1 MERAHRWLPFLT
13 VTGALTAIISDTG
26 AAQLF
31 GPQASQP
38 SGRASPHCV
47 PCPLRSNAL
56 RQARAVGD
64 VLLVGVHTDSEVQRI
79 KGSAPVTPEQERY
92 AALRACKFVD
102 EVIEG
107 APYVP
112 TKEWIDTLRSQYGV
126 DYIVHGDDP
135 CFTPDGQDA
144 YAYAK
149 ELNMFKI
156 VKRTEGVSTTDLVGR
171 MLLMTREHHVH
182 TPVDPAASGDFK
194 RLRSASWAD
203 EATTTAGQ
211 SHFLPTARRIRQF
224 ASDRVPT
231 KSDKVVYLPGAFD
244 LFTEGHIQAM
254 KAAKALGT
262 FLVVGVYDDQTVN
275 KVQGGGHPV
284 MNLHERSLS
293 VLACRY
299 ADEVIIGAPR
309 HVTEDL
315 LTSMNVSVVA
325 HGTASEGKYLE
336 SFGQGVDAPDD
347 PFFVAKKAG
356 KFHVFASPSS
366 MLVTTVIER
375 VMAHRE
381 ELAAKV
387 KRKAKAE
394 SSYYSNTKT
403 YVSEG

>member
-1 MERAHRWLPFLT
+1 DGCFDCYH
-13 VTGALTAIISDTG
+13 
-26 AAQLF
+26 F
-31 GPQASQP
+31 G
-38 SGRASPHCV
+38 H
-47 PCPLRSNAL
+47 SNAL